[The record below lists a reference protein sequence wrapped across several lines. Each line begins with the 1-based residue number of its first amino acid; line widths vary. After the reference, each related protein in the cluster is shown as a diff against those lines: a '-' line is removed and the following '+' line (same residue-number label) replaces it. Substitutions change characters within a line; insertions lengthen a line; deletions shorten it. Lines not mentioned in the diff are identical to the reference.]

1 MNGCTL
7 RSSRTS
13 APRGVG
19 KRVGAIGSVAKPTTA
34 HFAAKRG
41 DLIAMVPPVFPR
53 PDLLLTLTGVLEF
66 AGAVGLLV
74 PATARLA
81 AGCLAA
87 LLLVMFPANVYA
99 ARRQLTIGGQK
110 VPALLPRA

>member
-1 MNGCTL
+1 
-7 RSSRTS
+7 
-13 APRGVG
+13 
-19 KRVGAIGSVAKPTTA
+19 VAKPTTA

-110 VPALLPRA
+110 VPALLPRALMQIVFLGAGLAVAVA